1 MAKFEIYKLLIFF
14 TSVKMKNSL
23 VIYSPPTVDIALF
36 IQRVL
41 LTLIIVVCTIF
52 FNKNIIST
60 FSVGPA
66 LVQIKNERLS
76 EEIAVLRNE
85 FFSLLIEIRDM
96 HNKLKKIKT
105 EDMDELREEMNN
117 FSVDVWKDDIADL
130 KEDVYIMK
138 NRSTNYLNTII
149 SLRAQFDT
157 KSEENA
163 ELHGYINTQAQE
175 IALLRNKVSSQSKEN
190 RDEIALIWSKIQILA
205 DRSADNSSDIKAL
218 AWGLHWNGRDASGGH
233 SGCDPCQTAAN
244 ISEKRGWNHGSTPP
258 PLDNGK

>member
-1 MAKFEIYKLLIFF
+1 
-14 TSVKMKNSL
+14 MKNSV

-41 LTLIIVVCTIF
+41 LTLIIVVCTIL
-52 FNKNIIST
+52 FNKNIISS

-96 HNKLKKIKT
+96 HNKLNKVKT

-130 KEDVYIMK
+130 QEDVYIMK
-138 NRSTNYLNTII
+138 NRLTNYLNTII

-157 KSEENA
+157 KSEEIA

-175 IALLRNKVSSQSKEN
+175 IAILRNKVSTQSKEN

-205 DRSADNSSDIKAL
+205 DNSADNSSDIKAL
-218 AWGLHWNGRDASGGH
+218 AWGLHWNGRDASGGN
-233 SGCDPCQTAAN
+233 SGCDPCKTAAN
-244 ISEKRGWNHGSTPP
+244 ISERRGWNHGSTPP